1 MAYGFDIATGLTP
14 RSNNP
19 FGNNRMLD
27 WTQVAPGFSPD
38 IEGGMALQPAPATY
52 PALPPLPIPG
62 MPRQQMAFAQGPAT
76 PVIAPKVQA
85 QEQPKQEDIGNWD
98 PNKPFELPDSGWKV
112 KSFVPGEKVQVE
124 KPGVQGTYTISPGQ
138 NLYQKIEDRYKNLV
152 TQYQQLRPQPAT
164 PEGQVVTQ
172 QPMVNIGGEKRVVR
186 FSPED
191 KSLYIDYGPDIG
203 ELKYNDWTN
212 IPEKDFT
219 FPLDPQTGKP
229 VNTGYQQLRQSLGS
243 NLRDQSTNLNQFLNM
258 DYKSAP
264 TQSLM
269 LKDLKYRVTGGEDDS
284 TPSFEFYWDGAGPAP
299 KGLVERANQ
308 NIKNMID
315 QAESYSKE
323 YDRVVS
329 MQGTGIV
336 DKFIAEKNQEI
347 AGYESQKQAA
357 QDQLNAANST
367 GDKKAITSAKQTL
380 GSIETKINRATS
392 LRDKAESTRII
403 NVDGGTIVEE
413 LPSKF
418 AAQVNPKSWMGKL
431 ALASGLGYRNKQEK
445 QDEAQPVL
453 DNDKFARIAAADA
466 ILDTEI
472 APVGVNV
479 SEFRKTLAPTI
490 ERLGLINSAGLDEYG
505 ANWDDMVQSQPATF
519 QYTDVYG
526 QKKTVSMPIPQ
537 ATANLNEAL
546 KKTFDAISVGDEGS
560 YQAAI
565 QEVRKAS
572 ELFSGSITPPGGLET
587 VLPTKSELR
596 MANLGGSFSYVNED
610 KALIPGTLSFGAMN
624 REVSPPRMMYNPPPR
639 PTGGGRDKRFVP
651 ALPVFKQGTSATK
664 LNGQS
669 ISSIATTPGVYE
681 AIASETDPS
690 RAQLFGQR
698 LLGTMALKPGGAD
711 ITEQDAKNIGGLIDE
726 LNVQAADPAKGKDLR
741 EMASNVVWQQ
751 LKDVGIPLG
760 TQAQFVQ
767 DMSGVYSGTMTPE
780 GFMEKYWSK
789 DRGLSPTSDIG
800 WQAWRTYVGSVVGR
814 EMAAK
819 ASQGP
824 QYKSLDTSRK
834 GNGEPFDVVW
844 ESARNKIMDTAY
856 LMRNL
861 GKVSRNEQGGGY
873 AHQVDASQAGRDQT
887 KIQMFV
893 NPFSDENA
901 QSPFTAMVSV
911 NNDTALPLLGTQEQA
926 KALANGKSPGINE
939 QYDVTGSILLMNT
952 PGYAGMYMPAIQRY
966 LSNNPISDR
975 INTVAGSY
983 WSTDMRALDPVRKE
997 EDENTVYDN
1006 QSQRQIPVNF
1016 IEGAIWSSMFP
1027 KNRILA
1033 RTK

>member
-1 MAYGFDIATGLTP
+1 MAYGFDIAMGLAP

-19 FGNNRMLD
+19 FGNNQTLD
-27 WTQVAPGFSPD
+27 WMQVVPGFSPD
-38 IEGGMALQPAPATY
+38 VEGGMATQPAPTMY
-52 PALPPLPIPG
+52 PTLPPPPIPG

-76 PVIAPKVQA
+76 PVIAPKTQV
-85 QEQPKQEDIGNWD
+85 QEQPKQEDIGDWD
-98 PNKPFELPDSGWKV
+98 PNKPFELPDSGWRV

-138 NLYQKIEDRYKNLV
+138 NLYQKIEDRYKSLIN
-152 TQYQQLRPQPAT
+152 QYQQSRPQVAT
-164 PEGQVVTQ
+164 PEGQVVSQ
-172 QPMVNIGGEKRVVR
+172 QPMVNIGGEQRAVR

-191 KSLYIDYGPDIG
+191 KALYIDYGPDIG

-229 VNTGYQQLRQSLGS
+229 VNTGYQQLRQTLGS
-243 NLRDQSTNLNQFLNM
+243 NLRDQSKNLNQFVNM

-269 LKDLKYRVTGGEDDS
+269 LKDLKWKVTGGEDDT
-284 TPSFEFYWDGAGPAP
+284 TPTFEFYWDGAGPAP
-299 KGLVERANQ
+299 KGLVEAANR

-315 QAESYSKE
+315 QTESYSEE
-323 YDRVVS
+323 YDRVTNL
-329 MQGTGIV
+329 QGTGLV

-347 AGYESQKQAA
+347 AGYEAQKQSAQEQLSAA
-357 QDQLNAANST
+357 QSS
-367 GDKKAITSAKQTL
+367 GDKKTINSAKETLDGVQTR
-380 GSIETKINRATS
+380 INRAIS
-392 LRDKAESTRII
+392 LRDKAQSTRTI

-418 AAQVNPKSWMGKL
+418 AAQVNPKSWKGKL
-431 ALASGLGYRNKQEK
+431 ALASGLGYKNPQQA

-466 ILDTEI
+466 ILATDI

-490 ERLGLINSAGLDEYG
+490 ERLGLINSAGLEEHG
-505 ANWDDMVQSQPATF
+505 ANWDGMVENQPAIF

-526 QKKTVSMPIPQ
+526 QKKTVSMPISQ

-546 KKTFDAISVGDEGS
+546 KNTFDAISIGDQGA
-560 YQAAI
+560 YQSAI
-565 QEVRKAS
+565 QELRKAG

-610 KALIPGTLSFGAMN
+610 QALIPGTLSFGAMN
-624 REVSPPRMMYNPPPR
+624 REVNPPRMIYNPPPR

-651 ALPVFKQGTSATK
+651 ALPVFKSGATNSK
-664 LNGQS
+664 LSGQS

-681 AIASETDPS
+681 SMASDTDPA
-690 RAQLFGQR
+690 RAQLAMQR
-698 LLGTMALKPGGAD
+698 LLGGMLLKPGGSD
-711 ITEQDAKNIGGLIDE
+711 ITEQDAKNIGGLIDD
-726 LNVQAADPAKGKDLR
+726 LNVQAADPAKGKELR

-760 TQAQFVQ
+760 SQGQFVQ
-767 DMSGVYSGTMTPE
+767 DMNAVYSGTITPE
-780 GFMEKYWSK
+780 DFMTKYWSK
-789 DRGLSPTSDIG
+789 DRGLTPSSDIG
-800 WQAWRTYVGSVVGR
+800 WDAWRTYMGSVVGR

-819 ASQGP
+819 AANGP
-824 QYKSLDTSRK
+824 QYRSLDPSVQ
-834 GNGEPFDVVW
+834 GNGQPFDVVW

-861 GKVSRNEQGGGY
+861 GAVARKLPNGGY
-873 AHQVDASQAGRDQT
+873 SHQVGANQPGRQPV
-887 KIQMFV
+887 KVQMFV
-893 NPFSDENA
+893 NPFSNEDV

-911 NNDTALPLLGTQEQA
+911 NNDTALPLLGSQEQA
-926 KALANGKSPGINE
+926 AALAKGKSPGINE

-952 PGYAGMYMPAIQRY
+952 PGYAGLYMPAIQRY
-966 LSNNPISDR
+966 ISNNPFANK

-983 WSTDMRALDPVRKE
+983 WQSDMRALDPVRRE
-997 EDENTVYDN
+997 EDENTMYDN